1 MKKYI
6 QPTIEQDMLR
16 TLGAFM
22 LTVSGEQ
29 IGVGGSGSGGGSA
42 KEREEIEEEMAAEAA
57 AQQNAWEIGL
67 W

>member
-29 IGVGGSGSGGGSA
+29 IGVGGSGSDGGSA